1 MRTCSNCGA
10 PLEEGAQFCTECG
23 TRVCATQ
30 RQCPYCGAA
39 IDDDSQFCSECGAK
53 LDGVPADIPHV
64 QTSVAVQQPQQSVTE
79 FTQTQSGSDNI
90 VVEAKKKSNPWI
102 YAIAGVF
109 VVILLALG
117 GKYLLDKNDNGD
129 ELEMEQTEIVH
140 LSMSGSVDKYP
151 ITMQLNI
158 EGSTVKGHYYY
169 DKQGPDKVLTLEGV
183 KNTDNRLY
191 LDEFDEYG
199 EKSGTFIG
207 SLLNGIFE
215 GEFVTAKGKSLYFH
229 VSETR

>member
-1 MRTCSNCGA
+1 MRACSNCGA
-10 PLEEGAQFCTECG
+10 PLEDGAQFCTECG
-23 TRVCATQ
+23 TKVCVTQ
-30 RQCPYCGAA
+30 RQCLHCGAA

-53 LDGVPADIPHV
+53 LDGVPADIPPV
-64 QTSVAVQQPQQSVTE
+64 QTSVAVQQPQQSVTG

-102 YAIAGVF
+102 YAIAGIF

-117 GKYLLDKNDNGD
+117 GKYILDKSDNGD
-129 ELEMEQTEIVH
+129 DLEMEQTEIVH
-140 LSMSGSVDKYP
+140 LSLSGSVDKYP

-183 KNTDNRLY
+183 RNTDNRLY
-191 LDEFDEYG
+191 LDEFDENG
-199 EKSGTFIG
+199 EKSGFFKG
-207 SLLNGIFE
+207 ALVNGNFE
-215 GEFVTAKGKSLYFH
+215 GEFVTAKGESLYFH
-229 VSETR
+229 VSETY

>member
-1 MRTCSNCGA
+1 MRTCSKCGA

-23 TRVCATQ
+23 TRVCAIQ

-53 LDGVPADIPHV
+53 LDGVPADIPPV
-64 QTSVAVQQPQQSVTE
+64 QTSVAVQQPQQSVTG

-102 YAIAGVF
+102 YAVAGVF

-169 DKQGPDKVLTLEGV
+169 DKQGPDKILTLEGV
-183 KNTDNRLY
+183 RNNDNRLFLRFHNCGY
-191 LDEFDEYG
+191 L
-199 EKSGTFIG
+199 
-207 SLLNGIFE
+207 LLNKTYFL
-215 GEFVTAKGKSLYFH
+215 AKKFH
-229 VSETR
+229 K

>member
-10 PLEEGAQFCTECG
+10 PLDNDALFCTECG
-23 TRVCATQ
+23 TKVEIPRNVC
-30 RQCPYCGAA
+30 PNCGAGVEDGQA
-39 IDDDSQFCSECGAK
+39 FCTECGTPLNA
-53 LDGVPADIPHV
+53 VSAANAPIHTP
-64 QTSVAVQQPQQSVTE
+64 VAVQQPQQSVTE

-199 EKSGTFIG
+199 EKSGFFNG
-207 SLLNGIFE
+207 SLVNGNFE